1 MYNIKKFVSKISKDT
16 NKLKIKLKNKYLL
29 YPELKKLLICFYK

>member
-16 NKLKIKLKNKYLL
+16 NKLKNKYLL